1 MINKLEVI
9 DIMMRPQPVPEE
21 FQEAMKNFYMHYT
34 SGELV
39 LLFKKTTN
47 LTLLPAGGDLF
58 IIKY

>member
-21 FQEAMKNFYMHYT
+21 FQEAMKNFYMQHT
-34 SGELV
+34 NGELMI
-39 LLFKKTTN
+39 LFKKSTN

-58 IIKY
+58 QIKY